1 MSENIYR
8 NGNVCIN
15 APFTIN
21 DLDAI
26 ITTLRYQDA
35 KRPWA
40 NHTKKGP
47 GRKHQQGKART
58 KQEREN
64 VQ

>member
-8 NGNVCIN
+8 KGNVCIY
-15 APFTIN
+15 APFTIGH
-21 DLDAI
+21 LDAI
-26 ITTLRYQDA
+26 ITTLRNQDA

-47 GRKHQQGKART
+47 GRKHQQGSPVT
-58 KQEREN
+58 KSERNKE
-64 VQ
+64 

>member
-8 NGNVCIN
+8 KGNICTS

-21 DLDAI
+21 HLDAI
-26 ITTLRYQDA
+26 ITALRYQDA

-40 NHTKKGP
+40 SYTKTGP
-47 GRKHQQGKART
+47 GRKHQQGKVLT
-58 KQEREN
+58 KTERN
-64 VQ
+64 KG

>member
-8 NGNVCIN
+8 KGNVCVS
-15 APFTIN
+15 APFTIGH
-21 DLDAI
+21 LDAI

-40 NHTKKGP
+40 SYTKKGP
-47 GRKHQQGKART
+47 GRKHQQGKVLT
-58 KQEREN
+58 KAERNKE
-64 VQ
+64 

>member
-8 NGNVCIN
+8 NGNVCIY

-21 DLDAI
+21 DLDVI

-40 NHTKKGP
+40 NSTKNGP
-47 GRKHQQGKART
+47 GRKHQQGKPVT
-58 KQEREN
+58 KSERNKE
-64 VQ
+64 

>member
-8 NGNVCIN
+8 KGNVCVS
-15 APFTIN
+15 APFTIGH
-21 DLDAI
+21 LDAI

-40 NHTKKGP
+40 SYTKKGP
-47 GRKHQQGKART
+47 GRKHQQGKVLT
-58 KQEREN
+58 KTERN
-64 VQ
+64 KG

>member
-8 NGNVCIN
+8 KGNVCIS

-21 DLDAI
+21 HLDAI
-26 ITTLRYQDA
+26 ITTLRNQAA

-40 NHTKKGP
+40 NYTKKGP
-47 GRKHQQGKART
+47 GRKHQQGNPVTKA
-58 KQEREN
+58 ERNKE
-64 VQ
+64 

>member
-21 DLDAI
+21 DLDD
-26 ITTLRYQDA
+26 QDA

-40 NHTKKGP
+40 NSTKNGP
-47 GRKHQQGKART
+47 GRKHQQGKPVT
-58 KQEREN
+58 KSERNKE
-64 VQ
+64 